1 MPVCTAWMRAG
12 ISFMLIAGLAP
23 ALSADEPRPTWN
35 QNVTQQYLESR
46 VRWWLDWPSA
56 ARGQGTTC
64 TSCHTTLPYALTLPV
79 VAKLPG
85 SASAPGVAQRLLA
98 GVRKRVERWD
108 SLAGAASHKG
118 DDALAPILAGPKR
131 EIALDTECVLNALV
145 LVAND
150 SASGARLSD
159 AASKSLD
166 LMWARQGGNGA
177 WRWLEFGLRPWENE
191 SDYFGATLA
200 AVAAGMASS
209 KYSRHQATDIVAK
222 DAALR
227 TFLKTRLAQKP
238 LLHNRAL
245 ALWAD
250 SYLTN
255 LWAVEQKKAM
265 IADLF
270 ALQRQDGGWSLRD
283 LGKCD
288 VQPGSPGWGIVAS
301 YPRGAASDGYATG
314 LVLLALQR
322 AGVQGQDQ
330 RLRKGLDWLAAHQRP
345 DGTWPTVW
353 VNKERDPQGNVGKFN
368 RDAGAAFA
376 LLALAEEKVSDAAS
390 R

>member
-1 MPVCTAWMRAG
+1 MPLCTAWLRAG
-12 ISFMLIAGLAP
+12 ISFMLIAAITP
-23 ALSADEPRPTWN
+23 ALRADKPRRTWN
-35 QNVTQQYLESR
+35 PKATRQYLDSR
-46 VRWWLDWPSA
+46 VGWWLDWPSA
-56 ARGQGTTC
+56 DRGQGTTC

-85 SASAPGVAQRLLA
+85 SASAPEVAQRLLA

-108 SLAGAASHKG
+108 LLAGPASHKG
-118 DDALAPILAGPKR
+118 DHALAPILGGAKR

-150 SASGARLSD
+150 SSYGARLSD

-166 LMWARQGGNGA
+166 IMWARHGANGA

-200 AVAAGMASS
+200 AIAAGTAGS
-209 KYSRHQATDIVAK
+209 KYPRHEATEIVAK
-222 DAALR
+222 AAALR
-227 TFLKTRLAQKP
+227 SFLKTRLAEKP

-245 ALWAD
+245 ALWAA
-250 SYLTN
+250 SHLTN
-255 LWAVEQKKAM
+255 LLAAEEKKAI
-265 IADLF
+265 IADVF
-270 ALQRQDGGWSLRD
+270 AIQGQDGGWSLRD
-283 LGKCD
+283 LGKSD
-288 VQPGSPGWGIVAS
+288 LQLGSPGWDIVAS
-301 YPRGAASDGYATG
+301 YPQGAVSDGYATG
-314 LVLLALQR
+314 LVVLALQR

-330 RLRKGLDWLAAHQRP
+330 RLRKGLDWLAAHQRS

-353 VNKERDPQGNVGKFN
+353 VNKERDPQGTVGKFT

-376 LLALAEEKVSDAAS
+376 LLALAEEELSDAAS